1 LIKKIIGSTLFRS
14 SFVFTLSNA
23 LNSAIPFLLI
33 PVLTRYLSTGD
44 YGIVSIFQ
52 VIAALLI
59 SFTGLNAHNSVL
71 VQFYKKDEVNF
82 PVYVYNT
89 LLILLV
95 SSICILIF
103 SFLFGSV
110 VSTVIEFPKEWLP
123 LIVIFASSQF
133 MFQLLLGLWIA
144 EEKPFLYGLF
154 QISQTAL
161 NLTLS
166 LILVIPFELGWKGR
180 IIAQV
185 VVFFVYA
192 LLTLYLLARR
202 KYIKMQ
208 LNKAYLSKALR
219 FGIPLIP
226 HTLGGSIVMLSD
238 RLIISNLIGI
248 GEVGVYM
255 VGFQFAQIVLL
266 IQDSINNAF
275 APWIYKNLKKNNKK
289 DNLRLVKITY
299 LYMLAILLFS
309 ALYSQFI
316 GPVYRLF
323 VGTDFIAGEKY
334 ILWISIGF
342 AFNGMYKMV
351 VNYIFFTEK
360 TYLLAGITTTTAI
373 VNVFLTYFL
382 VSKIGAIGAAYSLC
396 FSYFLSF
403 ALTWYFSNKV
413 YPLPWMLKNE

>member
-1 LIKKIIGSTLFRS
+1 MIKKLIGSTLLKS
-14 SFVFTLSNA
+14 SFVFTISNA

-33 PVLTRYLSTGD
+33 PVLTRYLSTSD

-52 VIAALLI
+52 VVAALLI

-71 VQFYKKDEVNF
+71 VQFYKRDEVNF

-89 LLILLV
+89 LLILV
-95 SSICILIF
+95 ASTICILIC
-103 SFLFGSV
+103 SFLFGSG
-110 VSTVIEFPKEWLP
+110 VSVLIEFPKDWLP
-123 LIVIFASSQF
+123 FIVIFASSQF

-154 QISQTAL
+154 QVSQTAL
-161 NLTLS
+161 NLSLS

-185 VVFFVYA
+185 IVFFSYA
-192 LLTLYLLARR
+192 LLSLYLLARK
-202 KYIKMQ
+202 KYIKMR

-238 RLIISNLIGI
+238 RLVISNLIGI
-248 GEVGVYM
+248 NEVGIYM

-275 APWIYKNLKKNNKK
+275 APWIYKNLKKNSKV
-289 DNLRLVKITY
+289 DNIRLVKTTY
-299 LYMLAILLFS
+299 IYIVAILSFS
-309 ALYSQFI
+309 IIYSLLI
-316 GPVYRLF
+316 GPFYRIF
-323 VGTDFIAGEKY
+323 VGADFIAGEQY

-351 VNYIFFTEK
+351 VNYIFYTEK
-360 TYLLAGITTTTAI
+360 TYLLAAITAVTAV
-373 VNVFLTYFL
+373 VNIALTYFL
-382 VSKIGAIGAAYSLC
+382 VSRIGVIGAAYSLC
-396 FSYFLSF
+396 ISYFLSF
-403 ALTWYFSNKV
+403 ILTWYCSHLV
-413 YPLPWMLKNE
+413 YPMPWNLR

>member
-1 LIKKIIGSTLFRS
+1 
-14 SFVFTLSNA
+14 
-23 LNSAIPFLLI
+23 
-33 PVLTRYLSTGD
+33 
-44 YGIVSIFQ
+44 
-52 VIAALLI
+52 
-59 SFTGLNAHNSVL
+59 
-71 VQFYKKDEVNF
+71 
-82 PVYVYNT
+82 
-89 LLILLV
+89 
-95 SSICILIF
+95 
-103 SFLFGSV
+103 
-110 VSTVIEFPKEWLP
+110 
-123 LIVIFASSQF
+123 

-154 QISQTAL
+154 QISQTTL
-161 NLTLS
+161 NLSLS

-192 LLTLYLLARR
+192 MLTFYLLARR

-208 LNKAYLSKALR
+208 LNIAYLSKALR

-226 HTLGGSIVMLSD
+226 HTLGGSVVMLSD

-248 GEVGVYM
+248 SEVGVYM

-275 APWIYKNLKKNNKK
+275 APWIYKNLKKNNKN

-299 LYMLAILLFS
+299 LYMIAILLFS

-323 VGTDFIAGEKY
+323 VGTDFIEGEKY
-334 ILWISIGF
+334 IFWISIGF

-413 YPLPWMLKNE
+413 YPLPWMFKNE